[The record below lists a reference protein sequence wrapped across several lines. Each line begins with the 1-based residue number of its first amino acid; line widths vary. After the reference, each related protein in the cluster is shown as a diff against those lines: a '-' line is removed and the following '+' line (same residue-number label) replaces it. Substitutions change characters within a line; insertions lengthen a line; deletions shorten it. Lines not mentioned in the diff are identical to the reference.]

1 MKKELFNPLYW
12 KRSAL
17 LMFLGLGLAIWFIF
31 FDTYSLVTR
40 VQLEW
45 RKAELVE
52 EKQQLDLRAEQ
63 LRQELDELSKQEHA
77 LEKIAREEYGM
88 KKPGETV
95 YKIEKV
101 E

>member
-17 LMFLGLGLAIWFIF
+17 LMFLGLGLAVWFVF

-63 LRQELDELSKQEHA
+63 LRQELDELSRQEHA

>member
-63 LRQELDELSKQEHA
+63 LRQELDELSKQEYA